1 MDHSVKNRRIR
12 AWMPVAVWTFIILI
26 FSVLPGKTLPDVATG
41 HLDKVFHF
49 FVYFLLSILLIR
61 GFRLSFG
68 GIIPLKYI
76 LFILI
81 LGWGYGILMELV
93 QFAIPGREPSVL
105 DAAANVAGVLFGIT
119 LRKLAI

>member
-1 MDHSVKNRRIR
+1 
-12 AWMPVAVWTFIILI
+12 
-26 FSVLPGKTLPDVATG
+26 
-41 HLDKVFHF
+41 
-49 FVYFLLSILLIR
+49 LLLVH
-61 GFRLSFG
+61 GFKLSLG
-68 GIIPLKYI
+68 GSIPLKCI

-119 LRKLAI
+119 LRKVTT